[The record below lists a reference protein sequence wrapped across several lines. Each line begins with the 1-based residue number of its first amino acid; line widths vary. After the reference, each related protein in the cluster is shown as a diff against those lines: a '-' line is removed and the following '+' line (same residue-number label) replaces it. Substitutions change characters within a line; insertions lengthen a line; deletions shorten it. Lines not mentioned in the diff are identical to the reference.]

1 MNICGVLV
9 HVRPGWLERVRAVL
23 AAMPGVEVHHVT
35 ADHRMIVTV
44 EEAETARAGE
54 TLVAL
59 HRVEGVLAAGLVYH
73 HAEPEEEGDAAVQA

>member
-9 HVRPGWLERVRAVL
+9 HVRPGWLDRVSGAM
-23 AAMPGVEVHHVT
+23 AALPGVAVRPVT
-35 ADHRMIVTV
+35 GDGRMIVTV

-54 TLVAL
+54 TLLAL

-73 HAEPEEEGDAAVQA
+73 HAEPEEGSDGAVQA